1 MKSMNIYVVLIM
13 IIGLASGVLLVQ
25 ESMLSQ
31 RMASGE
37 VQIERS
43 TKHDEVEKSSFA
55 GANLERKAIA
65 SKDHDDSNATL
76 MNAGRNVTL
85 ASTSAAEPV
94 ERQETMFSV
103 TGLKEKS
110 SSVYVAVFESETGF
124 PKSELSSSTTIVSAT
139 ENQVQFA
146 LELPRNQSVAIAVFQ
161 DIDGNGKLSKNAIGI
176 PTEPYGFSNNARGVI
191 GPPSFSQAVITVS
204 DASSEASPIEIRVR

>member
-25 ESMLSQ
+25 ESMLSP
-31 RMASGE
+31 RMATGE
-37 VQIERS
+37 VQFERLAG
-43 TKHDEVEKSSFA
+43 HEVIEKSSSSA
-55 GANLERKAIA
+55 SSRDLKAIA
-65 SKDHDDSNATL
+65 SDDRDDSDAML
-76 MNAGRNVTL
+76 MDEGRSVKL
-85 ASTSAAEPV
+85 ASTSAAAEPV

-139 ENQVQFA
+139 DDQVQFA
-146 LELPRNQSVAIAVFQ
+146 LELPLNQSVAIAVFQ

-191 GPPSFSQAVITVS
+191 GPPSFSQAVITIS
-204 DASSEASPIEIRVR
+204 DASPIEIRVR